1 MWFLLFCSTSFY
13 IMQKILYFWCVM
25 IILIYRLQA
34 RIPWNI
40 WCIVFILQKVR
51 FCNIWFIENQSLV
64 QKQYSL
70 SFFCYVIRI
79 SRLATP
85 KRRLKIQIYLSLDH
99 LMFSCPFV
107 PHEQMIYFIYV
118 FHLFHLKAFSQ
129 SYSTGLWCKLI
140 HNNLLLRLLF
150 CFSTLLLP
158 SQILIALTLFF
169 LDSFANSILKTISK
183 YKVGYY
189 S

>member
-1 MWFLLFCSTSFY
+1 MYEISFLFY
-13 IMQKILYFWCVM
+13 QKISFFVIFDLLKTNLLYKSN
-25 IILIYRLQA
+25 
-34 RIPWNI
+34 IP
-40 WCIVFILQKVR
+40 VFILLRETYFKT
-51 FCNIWFIENQSLV
+51 CNSKKEV
-64 QKQYSL
+64 
-70 SFFCYVIRI
+70 
-79 SRLATP
+79 
-85 KRRLKIQIYLSLDH
+85 KIQTYLSLDH

-189 S
+189 SKC